1 LQAFLER
8 ASDGHG
14 FAPAFHLR
22 VSCEWWPLRQHLAE
36 IPQRQSALTKLRLW
50 RSLSREVFVKTPT
63 FTKRILQLMDNERY
77 SALQMYLVMHPDAG
91 KVIPGSGGIRKVR
104 WAGSGRGKRG
114 GLRVIYYWWVARDRI
129 STLLVYPKNE
139 QDDLNADQV
148 KQLRKA
154 LEI

>member
-1 LQAFLER
+1 ME
-8 ASDGHG
+8 D
-14 FAPAFHLR
+14 
-22 VSCEWWPLRQHLAE
+22 E
-36 IPQRQSALTKLRLW
+36 
-50 RSLSREVFVKTPT
+50 
-63 FTKRILQLMDNERY
+63 DY
-77 SALQMYLVMHPDAG
+77 SALQLYLAKHSDAG

-129 STLLVYPKNE
+129 SMLLVYPKNE
-139 QDDLNADQV
+139 QDDLSADQV